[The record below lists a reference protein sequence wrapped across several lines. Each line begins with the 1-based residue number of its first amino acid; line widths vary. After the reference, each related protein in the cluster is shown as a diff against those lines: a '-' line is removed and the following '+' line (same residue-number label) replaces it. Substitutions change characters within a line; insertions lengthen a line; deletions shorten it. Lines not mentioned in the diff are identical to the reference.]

1 MIREAARLPEVAL
14 EASPSILPPGGGL
27 EVFCVGFQGWGG
39 GGGAVLP
46 FRFPQ
51 MFLLP
56 WGERRGL
63 ELRFSP
69 GEPTTCLTFLHS
81 IGFSRKVPESMAK
94 CLALEA
100 GGSKFKPWPCRSH
113 G

>member
-1 MIREAARLPEVAL
+1 MLDSRA
-14 EASPSILPPGGGL
+14 
-27 EVFCVGFQGWGG
+27 GG
-39 GGGAVLP
+39 GGWCCPALP
-46 FRFPQ
+46 
-51 MFLLP
+51 LP
-56 WGERRGL
+56 PDVPPSLGERRGL

-81 IGFSRKVPESMAK
+81 IGLSRKVPESMAK

-100 GGSKFKPWPCRSH
+100 GGSKCKPWPCRSH